1 MDKKTKKGSPHK
13 DPAKKPGS
21 KMISSL
27 ARLLKR
33 DDVKKKPHARTRL
46 EKIKDILKDMEP
58 GSMSEERKLLKKV
71 KGIPSD
77 ADVAR
82 IKKSLPKYNSGGPV
96 KVMGGIGKKI
106 EDKIKT
112 IDIDTAPKK
121 IFKGLAGRLA
131 KRGYG
136 KARK

>member
-1 MDKKTKKGSPHK
+1 MGKKTKKGSPHK
-13 DPAKKPGS
+13 DPAKVPGS
-21 KMISSL
+21 KMISNIL
-27 ARLLKR
+27 RLLKR

-46 EKIKDILKDMEP
+46 EKVEDI
-58 GSMSEERKLLKKV
+58 LKKV
-71 KGIPSD
+71 KGTPSD

-82 IKKSLPKYNSGGPV
+82 IKRSMPEYSEGGPV
-96 KVMGGIGKKI
+96 KVMGGIGKRI
-106 EDKIKT
+106 EDKVKIKE

-136 KARK
+136 KAKKP

>member
-13 DPAKKPGS
+13 DPAKKPGYKFLS
-21 KMISSL
+21 NL
-27 ARLLKR
+27 ARLLGKDAGSR
-33 DDVKKKPHARTRL
+33 ARA
-46 EKIKDILKDMEP
+46 EKI
-58 GSMSEERKLLKKV
+58 RKLLKDV

-82 IKKSLPKYNSGGPV
+82 IKKPLPKYNSGGPV
-96 KVMGGIGKKI
+96 KVMGGIGKRI

-131 KRGYG
+131 TRGYG
-136 KARK
+136 KSKK

>member
-1 MDKKTKKGSPHK
+1 MDKKTKKGYK
-13 DPAKKPGS
+13 DPAKKS
-21 KMISSL
+21 KFIPPE
-27 ARLLKR
+27 LLKIFG
-33 DDVKKKPHARTRL
+33 DVEADRRAKTYK
-46 EKIKDILKDMEP
+46 EKI
-58 GSMSEERKLLKKV
+58 RNLLKNI

-82 IKKSLPKYNSGGPV
+82 IKRSMPEYNSGGPV
-96 KVMGGIGKKI
+96 KVMGGIGKRI

-136 KARK
+136 KAKKP

>member
-13 DPAKKPGS
+13 DPAKKPRS
-21 KMISSL
+21 KFLSNL
-27 ARLLKR
+27 ARLLGK
-33 DDVKKKPHARTRL
+33 DVGSRASALARA
-46 EKIKDILKDMEP
+46 EKF
-58 GSMSEERKLLKKV
+58 RKLLENV

-96 KVMGGIGKKI
+96 KVMGGIGKRI

-121 IFKGLAGRLA
+121 IFKGTAGRLA
-131 KRGYG
+131 TRGYG
-136 KARK
+136 KAKIKKP